1 MDKTTNLSLKLDE
14 LRQARDYPRAFSGIL
29 SQFPEKYYEDL
40 YFATVIGYRDIIV
53 AKPKVKDGSVFV
65 TMASSNPDHEGNIRK
80 VEVNIALQE
89 NLRNEV
95 VENIIS
101 TIEANII
108 REKEAVR
115 QEAESGRIRRILDE
129 AETRKL
135 EKEI

>member
-1 MDKTTNLSLKLDE
+1 
-14 LRQARDYPRAFSGIL
+14 
-29 SQFPEKYYEDL
+29 
-40 YFATVIGYRDIIV
+40 
-53 AKPKVKDGSVFV
+53 
-65 TMASSNPDHEGNIRK
+65 MASSNPDHEGNIRK

>member
-1 MDKTTNLSLKLDE
+1 MDKTTNLSLKLAE
-14 LRQARDYPRAFSGIL
+14 LRQAKDDTRTFSGIL

-40 YFATVIGYRDIIV
+40 YFAMVIGYRDIIV
-53 AKPKVKDGSVFV
+53 AKPKVKDESVYV
-65 TMASSNPDHEGNIRK
+65 TMASSKPDHEGNIRK
-80 VEVNIALQE
+80 DEVNIDLQE

-108 REKEAVR
+108 REEENLR
-115 QEAESGRIRRILDE
+115 QETESGRIRRILDE